1 MAYYQQQGGF
11 FSRIPT
17 VTRNLFFV
25 NVIVFVAYLLNKDFM
40 MTTFALFY
48 PTSHYFHWW
57 QLITH
62 MFMHGGWAH
71 IFFNMWA
78 LIMFGSAVEQT
89 IGSRK
94 MLILYFVAGLGAVAL
109 HFGTMYLECL
119 YFENQLE
126 AGVLSAAQ
134 SYARLKVT
142 PTVGASGAIYGL
154 LMSYALLY
162 PQNRLTLIF
171 PPISMKAMTWVIIFA
186 VIELFVGIRGVADGV
201 AHFAH
206 LGGMLFG
213 WLMIRYWK
221 KKGTLFSDYGQ
232 Y

>member
-109 HFGTMYLECL
+109 HFGTMYMECL

-213 WLMIRYWK
+213 FLLIRYWQRH
-221 KKGTLFSDYGQ
+221 GGIWRF
-232 Y
+232 

>member
-1 MAYYQQQGGF
+1 MEYYQQQGGF

-25 NVIVFVAYLLNKDFM
+25 NVVFFIATLINEKFM
-40 MTTFALFY
+40 MGAFALYY

-57 QLITH
+57 QLFTH
-62 MFMHGGWAH
+62 MFMQGGFWH
-71 IFFNMWA
+71 IFFNMCA

-89 IGSRK
+89 IGSKK
-94 MLILYFVAGLGAVAL
+94 MLKLFFVAGLGAVAL
-109 HFGTMYLECL
+109 HFGTMYLEG
-119 YFENQLE
+119 NILE
-126 AGVLSAAQ
+126 KQVMSGVAGAAE
-134 SYARLKVT
+134 SYARLKAT
-142 PTVGASGAIYGL
+142 PTVGASGAIYGI

-162 PQNRLTLIF
+162 PQRRLTLIF
-171 PPISMKAMTWVIIFA
+171 PPISMKAMTWIIVFA
-186 VIELFVGIRGVADGV
+186 VIELFLGVKGVADGV

-213 WLMIRYWK
+213 WLMIRYWR
-221 KKGTLFSDYGQ
+221 KKGTLFNEYGQ

>member
-25 NVIVFVAYLLNKDFM
+25 NVLVFVAYLLNKDFM

-94 MLILYFVAGLGAVAL
+94 MLILYFVAGLGDVAL

-119 YFENQLE
+119 YFENQMAE
-126 AGVLSAAQ
+126 GVLSAGQ
-134 SYARLKVT
+134 SYARLKLT

-171 PPISMKAMTWVIIFA
+171 PPISMKAMTWVIIFG

-221 KKGTLFSDYGQ
+221 KKGTLFNEYGQ